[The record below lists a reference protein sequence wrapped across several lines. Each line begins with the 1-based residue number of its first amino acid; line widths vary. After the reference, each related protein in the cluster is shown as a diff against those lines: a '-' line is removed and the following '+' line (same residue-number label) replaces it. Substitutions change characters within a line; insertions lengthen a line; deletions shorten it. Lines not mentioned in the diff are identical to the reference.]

1 MAKSGGSSSER
12 KKGGIHIDEVGLA
25 MFTRSVEESIKLP
38 KSDRLGNKEL
48 AQEFEVSERT
58 FTRKVAIVKAAMDEL
73 KSLEEKLSPRE
84 APAPAKKEAP
94 KVPGPLSRTVLH
106 PHEETALATTKREEY
121 GVIKTPER
129 NPLDGLSDGQISQAG
144 IAVGIVFGGGLAK
157 MGKAISETHRP
168 LGDRAMEMAQG
179 SNAVATTIL
188 GVFESLRAFGVIG
201 GESTGRRTKIIDG
214 TLVEV
219 AE

>member
-1 MAKSGGSSSER
+1 M
-12 KKGGIHIDEVGLA
+12 I
-25 MFTRSVEESIKLP
+25 
-38 KSDRLGNKEL
+38 
-48 AQEFEVSERT
+48 
-58 FTRKVAIVKAAMDEL
+58 
-73 KSLEEKLSPRE
+73 
-84 APAPAKKEAP
+84 
-94 KVPGPLSRTVLH
+94 H
-106 PHEETALATTKREEY
+106 PHEETALATTKQAEY

-201 GESTGRRTKIIDG
+201 GEGTGRRTKIIDG
-214 TLVEV
+214 TLVDISE
-219 AE
+219 